1 MKQDNL
7 NIGQLVYVINKDMF
21 VRIIDKEYINNMV
34 LYYTDDNLAYSIDQ
48 LYYLQKIKTKS
59 SEKINK
65 DVSLV
70 LDEWLTPD
78 NCLKINVNITK
89 RLNRPFINT

>member
-1 MKQDNL
+1 MRQDKL
-7 NIGQLVYVINKDMF
+7 NIGQLVYVADKDVF
-21 VRIIDKEYINNMV
+21 VRIIDKEYINDMM

-48 LYYLQKIKTKS
+48 LYYLQKIKTES

-78 NCLKINVNITK
+78 NCLKINVTITK
-89 RLNRPFINT
+89 RLKRPFINT

>member
-1 MKQDNL
+1 MRQDKL
-7 NIGQLVYVINKDMF
+7 NIGQLVYVVDKDVF
-21 VRIIDKEYINNMV
+21 VRIIDKEYINDMM

-48 LYYLQKIKTKS
+48 LYYLQKIKTES

-78 NCLKINVNITK
+78 NCLKINVTITK
-89 RLNRPFINT
+89 RLKRPFINT